1 MSNKTYHF
9 RGNDSDLDI
18 LNETDVKRT
27 LRKKSKEITI
37 KIKPDAWRRIK
48 EMSGLKGDYTDKT
61 ILTAFVQNALING
74 INTN

>member
-37 KIKPDAWRRIK
+37 KINVGAWR
-48 EMSGLKGDYTDKT
+48 
-61 ILTAFVQNALING
+61 QN
-74 INTN
+74 

>member
-1 MSNKTYHF
+1 MNKTYHF

-18 LNETDVKRT
+18 LNDTDVKRT
-27 LRKKSKEITI
+27 LRNKSKEITI
-37 KIKPDAWRRIK
+37 KINVGAWDRIK
-48 EMSGLKGDYTDKT
+48 AYSGLKGDYTDKT

>member
-1 MSNKTYHF
+1 MSKTYHF

-18 LNETDVKRT
+18 LNDTDVKRT
-27 LRKKSKEITI
+27 LRNKSKEITI
-37 KIKPDAWRRIK
+37 KINVGAWDRIK
-48 EMSGLKGDYTDKT
+48 AYSGLKGDYTDKT

>member
-48 EMSGLKGDYTDKT
+48 KCQDLKENIQIKH
-61 ILTAFVQNALING
+61 F
-74 INTN
+74 